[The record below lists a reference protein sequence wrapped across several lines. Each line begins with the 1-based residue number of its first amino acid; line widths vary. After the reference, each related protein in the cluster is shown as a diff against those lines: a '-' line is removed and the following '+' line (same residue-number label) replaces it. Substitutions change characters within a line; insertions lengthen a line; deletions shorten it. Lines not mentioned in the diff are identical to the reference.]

1 MKLVSV
7 AQMRE
12 IEKEADANGL
22 SYEDMMEN
30 AGRELAYAVADLP
43 YFFEEEED
51 IEILGLVG
59 PGNNG
64 GDTLVA
70 LTHLAADGWTA
81 RAYLIKRKAKG
92 DELVDALAAR
102 HGADRKALVR
112 YAPDAVIERLFAAY
126 PPLATPEAERLGL
139 RHDGDIDTLIRRA
152 TA

>member
-70 LTHLAADGWTA
+70 LTHLAADGWKA
-81 RAYLIKRKAKG
+81 RACP
-92 DELVDALAAR
+92 
-102 HGADRKALVR
+102 HGIFRCWPISLCSDRSSSS
-112 YAPDAVIERLFAAY
+112 
-126 PPLATPEAERLGL
+126 T
-139 RHDGDIDTLIRRA
+139 T
-152 TA
+152 